1 MIISGWSLGSPDTV
15 SVKHLTFTH
24 AVAALAVAHMSSGA
38 ALFLLSFECS
48 RPRQLLP
55 DPAVAREFE
64 HLQGMAEAAA
74 SDGSHAP
81 ISSTQ
86 LLSLSG
92 ACAASHVLRDICSV
106 RISVQAWQAQQ
117 LLLDPAVACD
127 FEWLQG
133 GAVAAARDA
142 LHTSLLT
149 CSLLK
154 YPPMWQAWQLLPDQR
169 GVAQI

>member
-1 MIISGWSLGSPDTV
+1 MIISGWSLGSPDTL
-15 SVKHLTFTH
+15 SVIHTTFTH

-38 ALFLLSFECS
+38 ALFLLSF
-48 RPRQLLP
+48 RVQQARQLLP
-55 DPAVAREFE
+55 DPAVARDFE

-74 SDGSHAP
+74 SDGSYAP
-81 ISSTQ
+81 VSSTH

-106 RISVQAWQAQQ
+106 NVSVQAWQAQQ

-142 LHTSLLT
+142 LHISLTHLLT
-149 CSLLK
+149 SQVS
-154 YPPMWQAWQLLPDQR
+154 PNAAGWQLLPDQR
-169 GVAQI
+169 EVAQI